1 LNPHPAKVIN
11 LSLGGHGPC
20 TAAEQEAIDDAIA
33 QGTVVVAAAGNDT
46 DDASFFSPANC
57 SGVIT
62 VGALSRNGERSS
74 YSNFGRRIDISAPGG
89 DVDVDGLILSTHAD
103 GATVPGEFGYDFG
116 IGTSFAAPLVS
127 GTLSLMLARN
137 PNLTVGQ
144 ALSILQGSASDFTLF
159 SSCAFGG
166 FCGIGVLN
174 AGRAMAS
181 TIPAATNLPPGAVA
195 VVEYY
200 DAALDHYLMTG
211 DLAEM
216 QSLDTFGSAR
226 WQRTGHV
233 FYAWAEPSF
242 APAGVT
248 PRGVC
253 RFYAGPDK
261 QIDSFYYTADAGECS
276 FVIANGSTVWMLQS
290 TSAFWVEVPDGA
302 GNCREGTLPVY
313 RFFNGRRD
321 ANQRHTI
328 DLSVRRAM
336 LNRSWVPDGKGAN
349 GSAMCSLI

>member
-1 LNPHPAKVIN
+1 M
-11 LSLGGHGPC
+11 
-20 TAAEQEAIDDAIA
+20 
-33 QGTVVVAAAGNDT
+33 
-46 DDASFFSPANC
+46 
-57 SGVIT
+57 
-62 VGALSRNGERSS
+62 
-74 YSNFGRRIDISAPGG
+74 
-89 DVDVDGLILSTHAD
+89 
-103 GATVPGEFGYDFG
+103 PGEFIYDFG

-144 ALSILQGSASDFTLF
+144 ALALLQGSASDFTLH

-174 AGRAMAS
+174 AGQAMAS

-200 DAALDHYLMTG
+200 DAALDHYLLTS
-211 DLAEM
+211 DPVEM
-216 QSLDTFGSAR
+216 HNLDTFGSAR

-233 FYAWAEPSF
+233 FYAWADPSF
-242 APAGVT
+242 APSGAS

-253 RFYAGPDK
+253 RFYAGPEYL
-261 QIDSFYYTADAGECS
+261 IDSFYYTADAGECS
-276 FVIANGSTVWMLQS
+276 FVVNNGSPVWSLQS
-290 TSAFWVEVPDGA
+290 SAAFWVEVP

-349 GSAMCSLI
+349 GAAMCSLI